1 MFIPLVDLLRC
12 PRPHEETWLVA
23 SIDQAID
30 RDIVTGTLGCP
41 VCLAE
46 YPIRDGIVLFDDVA
60 VATRLPANGVREDDA
75 VRLAAALDLTDAR
88 MTALLHGAWGAYAPV
103 LRGLTP
109 AQLLLV
115 NPPNVIA
122 SGDGVSIIR
131 VSGELPLARGSIA
144 GVAVDDDAADAML
157 ASFVSS
163 LRAGGRMLGRNRR
176 PIPPGV
182 AELARDEEVW
192 VAQREA
198 SAAES
203 APVTLSRRTR

>member
-12 PRPHEETWLVA
+12 RRPHEETWLVA
-23 SIDQAID
+23 SIDQAND

-41 VCLAE
+41 ICLAE
-46 YPIRDGIVLFDDVA
+46 YPIRDGVVVFDDAA
-60 VATRLPANGVREDDA
+60 VAARYPAKGTREDDA
-75 VRLAAALDLTDAR
+75 VRLAAGLDLTDAR
-88 MTALLHGAWGAYAPV
+88 MTALLHGAWGAYAPI

-115 NPPNVIA
+115 NPPLGIA

-131 VSGELPLARGSIA
+131 ANGAVPVARGTIA
-144 GVAVDDDAADAML
+144 GVAADDDAADPLL
-157 ASFVSS
+157 ASVVST
-163 LRAGGRMLGRNRR
+163 LRPGGRMLGRIGL
-176 PIPPGV
+176 PIPPGI

-192 VAQREA
+192 VALREA

>member
-1 MFIPLVDLLRC
+1 MPVVDLLRC
-12 PRPHEETWLVA
+12 PRAHDETWLVA
-23 SIDQAID
+23 SIDRAVD

-41 VCLAE
+41 ICMAE
-46 YPIRDGIVLFDDVA
+46 YPIRDGIVSFDEAA
-60 VATRLPANGVREDDA
+60 VAARSPANGAREDDA

-88 MTALLHGAWGAYAPV
+88 MTALLHGAWGAYAPI

-115 NPPNVIA
+115 NPPVGIT

-131 VSGELPLARGSIA
+131 VSGTLPLARGSMA
-144 GVAVDDDAADAML
+144 GVAVDDDASGPML
-157 ASFVSS
+157 ESLVSAV
-163 LRAGGRMLGRNRR
+163 RPGGRVLGRIRL
-176 PIPPGV
+176 PIPSGV
-182 AELARDEEVW
+182 AELAHDEDVW
-192 VAQREA
+192 VAERAA